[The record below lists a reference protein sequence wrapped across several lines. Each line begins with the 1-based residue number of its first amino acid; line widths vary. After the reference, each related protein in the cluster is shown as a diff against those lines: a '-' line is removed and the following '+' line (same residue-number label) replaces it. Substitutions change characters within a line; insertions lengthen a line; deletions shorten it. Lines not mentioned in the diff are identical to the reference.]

1 MNDVIMQSR
10 LYRKL
15 VPSKAKLVASAA
27 LSTLMV
33 LIVGV
38 GGGLSVML
46 VKEQQSAWDMLVLS
60 AFMIIFLGVLL
71 FIGIRG
77 YRRQIRQY
85 KGNLARLE
93 QFDAQDMLA
102 LESEIEGTEF
112 RYKTFY
118 LLDRY
123 MYVPKA
129 KLLIKYT
136 DIREFKTIV
145 HSTNGVNDSMKAEI
159 TDNFGIKY
167 TVNIKQWKDFYIYRP
182 LFLKDLD
189 EKIQN
194 CGK

>member
-1 MNDVIMQSR
+1 
-10 LYRKL
+10 
-15 VPSKAKLVASAA
+15 
-27 LSTLMV
+27 
-33 LIVGV
+33 
-38 GGGLSVML
+38 
-46 VKEQQSAWDMLVLS
+46 
-60 AFMIIFLGVLL
+60 
-71 FIGIRG
+71 
-77 YRRQIRQY
+77 
-85 KGNLARLE
+85 
-93 QFDAQDMLA
+93 MLA
-102 LESEIEGTEF
+102 LESEIEGSEF

-167 TVNIKQWKDFYIYRP
+167 TVNIKRWKDFYIYRP